1 MPWNVL
7 TINKVYQIWT
17 MKSVYTFLKE
27 YKQLRESETS
37 ERAAELGYEWQRRNV
52 YVDPKSGKRYRGT
65 GTKFEEIP
73 TEQPAER
80 KPGQQA
86 PQKTLDKFK
95 QDAQERPAV
104 TPQIPQ
110 PSAFPVNPDDD
121 GQEAEMR
128 AVAASQGMWP
138 HYTNARKDYHINREL
153 QQIQAD
159 RAAAQAE
166 LDAQQAEL
174 EAQQQPEPE
183 VPQEPQV
190 AEPPPKAPEEFRTV
204 DDVVDQKK
212 EEEIKEI
219 EKTGG
224 EYDISDEME
233 DFDKEFAEYE
243 KDILGNIEQL
253 KEISERKAKSLEK
266 QYGAFKE
273 SLSKIPDKAI
283 KSSFLKSVAN
293 AKTFEGR
300 VNAGAG
306 KNNLGYADIQN
317 LVANR
322 DRLINGY
329 GDGSPQQIE
338 KFVRS
343 VRSNEVSDEFVDDS
357 FEILP
362 EAFKKSLSGKGQV
375 TNDKYVSDDKP
386 HKEIHFLGYNEDGS
400 VKRGSASN
408 KDRAKL
414 MWRIYLEQGGRDA
427 YTGLPLD
434 IQSMDLEHVRGFTN
448 KDDGK
453 PGKKEFEE
461 RENDKNFT
469 LINSN
474 INQKKVDLS
483 MKDFFEREVDPHANK
498 SEEEFGGIEKLF
510 EKANEIGSVGDQLV
524 KTLRGKGGKG
534 LSDELTK
541 DILIEHFNQD
551 DNRYTDLRNEF
562 RKAASDDASK
572 KKAAGLKSKLG
583 KQLLKSI
590 GLTRGI
596 TDPSGRRTVSLQ
608 ENVYRGFLQSMANAK
623 PADRQRYMDGWAES
637 IKAGNEERSPKAVN
651 RKLVELGLIDEDIL
665 NDRKAGRVFKE
676 DCEYDNVDCI
686 SFIRKYNKNNKFF

>member
-1 MPWNVL
+1 
-7 TINKVYQIWT
+7 

-73 TEQPAER
+73 DEQPAEK

-95 QDAQERPAV
+95 QDAQERPAAA
-104 TPQIPQ
+104 PQTPQ
-110 PSAFPVNPDDD
+110 PSAFPANPADD

-128 AVAASQGMWP
+128 AVAASQGLWP
-138 HYTNARKDYHINREL
+138 HYTNARKEYHINREL

-159 RAAAQAE
+159 REAAQAE
-166 LDAQQAEL
+166 I
-174 EAQQQPEPE
+174 EAQQQPEPQ
-183 VPQEPQV
+183 PEPQV
-190 AEPPPKAPEEFRTV
+190 EEPPRKEPEEFRTI
-204 DDVVDQKK
+204 DDVVVEK
-212 EEEIKEI
+212 EDEDTKEL
-219 EKTGG
+219 EKSGG
-224 EYDISDEME
+224 VYDISDEVE
-233 DFDKEFAEYE
+233 DFDKELAEYE

-253 KEISERKAKSLEK
+253 KEISERKAKALEK

-273 SLSKIPDKAI
+273 SLSKIPDKTV

-300 VNAGAG
+300 VNTGAG

-322 DRLINGY
+322 DRLMTGY

-343 VRSNEVSDEFVDDS
+343 VRSNEVSDEFVDAS

-386 HKEIHFLGYNEDGS
+386 HKDIHFLGYNEDGS
-400 VKRGSASN
+400 VKRGAASN

-434 IQSMDLEHVRGFTN
+434 IQAMDLEHVRGFTN
-448 KDDGK
+448 KDGGK

-483 MKDFFEREVDPHANK
+483 MKDFFEREVDPHVNK

-524 KTLRGKGGKG
+524 KTLLGKGGKG

-541 DILIEHFNQD
+541 DLLIEHFNQD
-551 DNRYTDLRNEF
+551 DQRYTELRNEF
-562 RKAASDDASK
+562 RKAAGDDASK

-583 KQLLKSI
+583 KQLLKAS

-596 TDPSGRRTVSLQ
+596 TDPSGRRTVALQ

-623 PADRQRYMDGWAES
+623 PADRQRYMDGWAEA

-651 RKLVELGLIDEDIL
+651 RTLVELGLIDEEIL

-676 DCEYDNVDCI
+676 ECEYDNVDCVK
-686 SFIRKYNKNNKFF
+686 FIKKYNKNNKFF

>member
-1 MPWNVL
+1 
-7 TINKVYQIWT
+7 
-17 MKSVYTFLKE
+17 MKSVYTFIRE
-27 YKQLRESETS
+27 YKQLIESTTS
-37 ERAAELGYEWQRRNV
+37 ERAKELGYEWQRRNV
-52 YVDPKSGKRYRGT
+52 WMDPKSGKRYRADGI
-65 GTKFEEIP
+65 KFKEIVDDQGQEKP
-73 TEQPAER
+73 AAGAPAQP
-80 KPGQQA
+80 
-86 PQKTLDKFK
+86 KTLGQFR
-95 QDAQERPAV
+95 QDAQVKPGETAPGPAGG
-104 TPQIPQ
+104 PQGQVPL
-110 PSAFPVNPDDD
+110 PPPVPTIELDPEY
-121 GQEAEMR
+121 EATQR
-128 AVAASQGMWP
+128 AIAASQGLWP
-138 HYTNARKDYHINREL
+138 HYTKERKQFHIDKAFNDIE
-153 QQIQAD
+153 AEK
-159 RAAAQAE
+159 AAA
-166 LDAQQAEL
+166 QAEL
-174 EAQQQPEPE
+174 EAQQQPEPQ
-183 VPQEPQV
+183 PEPQV
-190 AEPPPKAPEEFRTV
+190 EEPPKKEPEEFRTI
-204 DDVVDQKK
+204 DDVVVEK
-212 EEEIKEI
+212 EEEDIKEL
-219 EKTGG
+219 EKSGG
-224 EYDISDEME
+224 VYDVTDELD
-233 DFDKEFAEYE
+233 DFDKELAEYE
-243 KDILGNIEQL
+243 KDILSDIE
-253 KEISERKAKSLEK
+253 KSREVNKRRASILEK

-273 SLSKIPDKAI
+273 SLSKIPDKTV

-322 DRLINGY
+322 DRLMTGY
-329 GDGSPQQIE
+329 GDGSPEQIE

-343 VRSNEVSDEFVDDS
+343 VRSNEVSDEFVDAS

-386 HKEIHFLGYNEDGS
+386 HKDIHFLGYNEDGS
-400 VKRGSASN
+400 VKRGAASN

-434 IQSMDLEHVRGFTN
+434 IQAMDLEHVRGFTN
-448 KDDGK
+448 KDGGK

-483 MKDFFEREVDPHANK
+483 MKDFFEREVDPNANK

-524 KTLRGKGGKG
+524 KTLLGKGGKG

-541 DILIEHFNQD
+541 DLLIEYFNQD
-551 DNRYTDLRNEF
+551 DQRYTDLRNEF
-562 RKAASDDASK
+562 RKAATDNASK
-572 KKAAGLKSKLG
+572 KKADGLKSKIG
-583 KQLLKSI
+583 KQLLKAS

-596 TDPSGRRTVSLQ
+596 TDQSGRRTNSLQ

-623 PADRQRYMDGWAES
+623 PADRQRYMDGWAEA

-651 RKLVELGLIDEDIL
+651 RKLLELGLIDDEIL

-676 DCEYDNVDCI
+676 DCEYDNVDCVR
-686 SFIRKYNKNNKFF
+686 FIKKYNKNNKFF

>member
-1 MPWNVL
+1 
-7 TINKVYQIWT
+7 

-52 YVDPKSGKRYRGT
+52 YVDPKSGKKYRGT

-73 TEQPAER
+73 NEQPAEK

-104 TPQIPQ
+104 APQTPQ
-110 PSAFPVNPDDD
+110 PSAFPANPVDD

-128 AVAASQGMWP
+128 AVAASQGLWP
-138 HYTNARKDYHINREL
+138 HYTNARKEYHINREL

-159 RAAAQAE
+159 REAA
-166 LDAQQAEL
+166 QAEL
-174 EAQQQPEPE
+174 EAQQQPEPQ
-183 VPQEPQV
+183 PEPQV
-190 AEPPPKAPEEFRTV
+190 EEPPRKEPEEFRTI
-204 DDVVDQKK
+204 DDVVVEK
-212 EEEIKEI
+212 EEEDIKEL
-219 EKTGG
+219 EKSGG
-224 EYDISDEME
+224 VYDISDEVE
-233 DFDKEFAEYE
+233 DFDKELAEYE

-253 KEISERKAKSLEK
+253 KEISERKAKALEK

-273 SLSKIPDKAI
+273 SLSKIPDKTA

-300 VNAGAG
+300 INTGAG

-322 DRLINGY
+322 DRLMTGY
-329 GDGSPQQIE
+329 GDGSPEQIE

-343 VRSNEVSDEFVDDS
+343 VRSNEVSEEFVNAS

-386 HKEIHFLGYNEDGS
+386 HKDIHFLGYNEDGS
-400 VKRGSASN
+400 VKRGPASN

-434 IQSMDLEHVRGFTN
+434 IQAMDLEHVRGFTN
-448 KDDGK
+448 KDGGK

-524 KTLRGKGGKG
+524 KTLLGKGGKG

-551 DNRYTDLRNEF
+551 DKRYTDLRNEF

-572 KKAAGLKSKLG
+572 KKAAGDDASKKKAAGLKSKLG
-583 KQLLKSI
+583 KQLLKAS

-596 TDPSGRRTVSLQ
+596 TDPSGRRTVALQ

-623 PADRQRYMDGWAES
+623 PADRQRYIDGWAEA

-651 RKLVELGLIDEDIL
+651 RTLVELGLIDDEIL

-676 DCEYDNVDCI
+676 DCEYDNVDCVR
-686 SFIRKYNKNNKFF
+686 FIKKYNKNNKFF

>member
-1 MPWNVL
+1 
-7 TINKVYQIWT
+7 
-17 MKSVYTFLKE
+17 MKSVYTFIRE
-27 YKQLRESETS
+27 YKQLIESTTS
-37 ERAAELGYEWQRRNV
+37 ERAKELGYEWQRRNV
-52 YVDPKSGKRYRGT
+52 WMDPKSGKRYRADGI
-65 GTKFEEIP
+65 KFKEIVDDQGQEKPAAGSP
-73 TEQPAER
+73 TQP
-80 KPGQQA
+80 
-86 PQKTLDKFK
+86 KTLGQFR
-95 QDAQERPAV
+95 QDAQVKPGETSPGPAGA
-104 TPQIPQ
+104 PQGQ
-110 PSAFPVNPDDD
+110 APVPPPVPTIELDPEY
-121 GQEAEMR
+121 EATQR
-128 AVAASQGMWP
+128 AIAASQGLWP
-138 HYTNARKDYHINREL
+138 HYTKERKQFHIDKAFNDIE
-153 QQIQAD
+153 AEK
-159 RAAAQAE
+159 AAA
-166 LDAQQAEL
+166 QAEL
-174 EAQQQPEPE
+174 EAQQQPEPQ
-183 VPQEPQV
+183 PEPQV
-190 AEPPPKAPEEFRTV
+190 EEPPKKEPEEFRTI
-204 DDVVDQKK
+204 DDVVVEK
-212 EEEIKEI
+212 EDEDIKEL
-219 EKTGG
+219 EKSGG
-224 EYDISDEME
+224 VYDISDEVE
-233 DFDKEFAEYE
+233 DFDKELAEYE

-253 KEISERKAKSLEK
+253 KEISERKAKALEK

-273 SLSKIPDKAI
+273 SLSKIPDKTA

-300 VNAGAG
+300 INTGAG

-322 DRLINGY
+322 DRLMTGY
-329 GDGSPQQIE
+329 GDGSPEQIE

-343 VRSNEVSDEFVDDS
+343 VRSNEVSDEFVDAS

-386 HKEIHFLGYNEDGS
+386 HKDIHFLGYNEDGS
-400 VKRGSASN
+400 VKRGAASN

-434 IQSMDLEHVRGFTN
+434 IQAMDLEHVRGFTN
-448 KDDGK
+448 KDGGK

-524 KTLRGKGGKG
+524 KTLLGKGGKG

-541 DILIEHFNQD
+541 DILIEYFNQD
-551 DNRYTDLRNEF
+551 DQRYTELRNEF
-562 RKAASDDASK
+562 RKAAGDDASK

-583 KQLLKSI
+583 KQLLKAS

-596 TDPSGRRTVSLQ
+596 TDPSGRRTVALQ

-623 PADRQRYMDGWAES
+623 PADRQRYMDGWAEA

-651 RKLVELGLIDEDIL
+651 RTLVELGLIDDEIL

-676 DCEYDNVDCI
+676 DCEYDNVDCVR
-686 SFIRKYNKNNKFF
+686 FIKKYNKNNKFF

>member
-1 MPWNVL
+1 
-7 TINKVYQIWT
+7 

-52 YVDPKSGKRYRGT
+52 YVDPKSGKKYRGT

-73 TEQPAER
+73 NEQPAEK

-104 TPQIPQ
+104 APQTPQ
-110 PSAFPVNPDDD
+110 PSAFPANPVDD

-128 AVAASQGMWP
+128 AVAASQGLWP
-138 HYTNARKDYHINREL
+138 HYTNARKEYHINREL

-159 RAAAQAE
+159 REAA
-166 LDAQQAEL
+166 QAEL
-174 EAQQQPEPE
+174 EAQQQPEPQ
-183 VPQEPQV
+183 PEPQV
-190 AEPPPKAPEEFRTV
+190 EEPPRKEPEEFRTI
-204 DDVVDQKK
+204 DDVVVEK
-212 EEEIKEI
+212 EEEDIKEL
-219 EKTGG
+219 EKSGG
-224 EYDISDEME
+224 VYDISDEVE
-233 DFDKEFAEYE
+233 DFDKELAEYE

-253 KEISERKAKSLEK
+253 KEISERKAKALEK

-273 SLSKIPDKAI
+273 SLSKIPDKTA

-300 VNAGAG
+300 INTGAG

-317 LVANR
+317 LVTNR
-322 DRLINGY
+322 DRLMTGY
-329 GDGSPQQIE
+329 GDGSPEQIE

-343 VRSNEVSDEFVDDS
+343 VRSNEVSEEFVNAS

-386 HKEIHFLGYNEDGS
+386 HKDIHFLGYNEDGS
-400 VKRGSASN
+400 VKRGAASN

-434 IQSMDLEHVRGFTN
+434 IQAMDLEHVRGFTN
-448 KDDGK
+448 KDGGK

-524 KTLRGKGGKG
+524 KTLLGKGGKG

-551 DNRYTDLRNEF
+551 DQRYTELRNEF
-562 RKAASDDASK
+562 RKAAGDDASK

-583 KQLLKSI
+583 KQLLKAS

-596 TDPSGRRTVSLQ
+596 TDPSGRRTVALQ

-623 PADRQRYMDGWAES
+623 PADRQRYIDGWAEA

-651 RKLVELGLIDEDIL
+651 RTLVELGLIDDEIL

-676 DCEYDNVDCI
+676 DCEYDNVDCVR
-686 SFIRKYNKNNKFF
+686 FIKKYNKNNKFF